1 MTHGRNPME
10 EAIRKAQTLIEAL
23 PYIRAFR
30 GKVFVVKF
38 GGAAME
44 VPATLESVLGDVLFL
59 GAVGIRPVLVHGGG
73 PEITREMKARKIEP
87 RFVRGHRLTDEATL
101 RIVQDVLANRIN
113 AGICKRLEQLGGRP
127 VAFANPAQGALRARR
142 RLTKIQT
149 PDGRTEEI
157 DLGLVGDMVGIAES
171 QFRTALEADLV
182 PVVAPLAL
190 GENGE
195 TLNVNADMVA
205 SCVAAGLRAEKAVF
219 LTDTRGIMTDPKDAG
234 SFADTLTEAQ
244 IDDLVRR
251 GVIDGGMLPKVEAC
265 LTALKAGV
273 RKTHIID
280 GRVQHALLL
289 EIFTDKG
296 VGTQITH

>member
-1 MTHGRNPME
+1 MANGGSPME
-10 EAIRKAQTLIEAL
+10 EAIRKAQALIEAL
-23 PYIRAFR
+23 PYITAFR

-44 VPATLESVLGDVLFL
+44 VPSTLECVLGDVLFL
-59 GAVGIRPVLVHGGG
+59 GAVGIRTILVHGGG
-73 PEITREMKARKIEP
+73 PEITREMKVKKIEP
-87 RFVRGHRLTDEATL
+87 RFVRGHRVTDEATL
-101 RIVQDVLANRIN
+101 RIVQDVLANRVN

-127 VAFANPAQGALRARR
+127 VAFADPAQGALRAQR

-157 DLGLVGDMVGIAES
+157 DLGLVGDMIGIAES
-171 QFRTALEADLV
+171 QFRMALEAGLV
-182 PVVAPLAL
+182 PVVAPLAR
-190 GENGE
+190 GGNAE

-205 SCVAAGLRAEKAVF
+205 ACVASGLRAEKAVF

-234 SFADTLTEAQ
+234 SFADTLTEAR
-244 IDDLVRR
+244 IDDLIRR
-251 GVIDGGMLPKVEAC
+251 GVIDGGMLPKVEAG

>member
-1 MTHGRNPME
+1 MTNSGNATE
-10 EAIRKAQTLIEAL
+10 EAIRKAQALVEAL

-59 GAVGIRPVLVHGGG
+59 GAVGIRPILVHGGG

-101 RIVQDVLANRIN
+101 QIVQDVLANRIN
-113 AGICKRLEQLGGRP
+113 AGICRRLEQLGGRP
-127 VAFANPAQGALRARR
+127 AAFANPAQGALRARR
-142 RLTKIQT
+142 RSAKVQT

-157 DLGLVGDMVGIAES
+157 DLGLVGDMVGIVES

-182 PVVAPLAL
+182 PVVASLAR

-205 SCVAAGLRAEKAVF
+205 ACVAAGLRSEKAVF
-219 LTDTRGIMTDPKDAG
+219 LTDTRGILTDPKDPA
-234 SFADTLTEAQ
+234 SFADTLTEAR
-244 IDDLVRR
+244 IDELIRR

-265 LTALKAGV
+265 LAALKAGV

-296 VGTQITH
+296 VGTQIIH

>member
-1 MTHGRNPME
+1 MTDARNPME
-10 EAIRKAQTLIEAL
+10 EAIRKAQALIEAL

-73 PEITREMKARKIEP
+73 PEISREMKAKKIEP
-87 RFVRGHRLTDEATL
+87 RFVRGHRVTDEATL
-101 RIVQDVLANRIN
+101 RIVQDVLANKIN
-113 AGICKRLEQLGGRP
+113 AGICKRLEELGGRP
-127 VAFANPAQGALRARR
+127 VAFANPAQGALKARR
-142 RLTKIQT
+142 RLTKIPT
-149 PDGRTEEI
+149 AEGRTEEI
-157 DLGLVGDMVGIAES
+157 DLGLVGDMAGIAES
-171 QFRTALEADLV
+171 QFRTALEAGLV
-182 PVVAPLAL
+182 PVVASLAR

-205 SCVAAGLRAEKAVF
+205 ACVAAGLRSEKAVF
-219 LTDTRGIMTDPKDAG
+219 LTDTRGIMTNPKDSG
-234 SFADTLTEAQ
+234 SFADTLTEAR
-244 IDDLVRR
+244 IDELIGG

-296 VGTQITH
+296 VGTQIIH

>member
-1 MTHGRNPME
+1 MTDGQGPME

-23 PYIRAFR
+23 PYIRSFR

-101 RIVQDVLANRIN
+101 GIVQDVLANRIN
-113 AGICKRLEQLGGRP
+113 AGICKRLGQLGGRP
-127 VAFANPAQGALRARR
+127 AAFASAAQGALKARR
-142 RLTKIQT
+142 RLTTIQT

-157 DLGLVGDMVGIAES
+157 DLGFVGDMVGIAES

-205 SCVAAGLRAEKAVF
+205 ACVAAGLRAEKAVF
-219 LTDTRGIMTDPKDAG
+219 LTDTRGILTDPKDAG

-244 IDDLVRR
+244 IDDLIRR
-251 GVIDGGMLPKVEAC
+251 GVIDGGMLPKVEAG